1 MAKEFKFAHER
12 EFSTSLMWDE
22 GIISQ
27 KRYSDCLQWVSYNQ
41 GKSQLRIFWF
51 PQLLSALIC
60 TSVNQCKRTTF
71 LQIKEISVLLRCL
84 NNKLGI
90 TDMFISP
97 MSRKSLY
104 GMLPTPWCLFSKI
117 CECWNPRQGVTVQ
130 STFASVGF
138 VHSIGFC
145 NFLCSTQSYFHS
157 TSLR

>member
-1 MAKEFKFAHER
+1 
-12 EFSTSLMWDE
+12 MWDE

-27 KRYSDCLQWVSYNQ
+27 KRYNDDLQWDFYNQ

-60 TSVNQCKRTTF
+60 TSVNQCKRITF

-90 TDMFISP
+90 TDILISP
-97 MSRKSLY
+97 LSRKSLY
-104 GMLPTPWCLFSKI
+104 GMRSTSQCLFSKI
-117 CECWNPRQGVTVQ
+117 HECWNPRQSVRVK

-138 VHSIGFC
+138 VHSTGFC
-145 NFLCSTQSYFHS
+145 NFLYSAQSYLHS
-157 TSLR
+157 TSLWYWEDQHNMSV